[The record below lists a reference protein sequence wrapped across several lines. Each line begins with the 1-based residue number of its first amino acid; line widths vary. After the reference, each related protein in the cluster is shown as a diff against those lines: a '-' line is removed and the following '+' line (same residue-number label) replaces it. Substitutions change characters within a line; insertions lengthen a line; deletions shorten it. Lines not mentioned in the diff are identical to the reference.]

1 MLINNIFRIRA
12 NESVRVLLDD
22 NGPTSKVDDIVED
35 NDNDNQMTIEVLG
48 DMPKVIGFEQ
58 ETIIQVLIFNFSF
71 INLLLYYYFTL
82 CTRYYLEIT
91 AMLRRKH

>member
-71 INLLLYYYFTL
+71 INLLLYYYFTYIL
-82 CTRYYLEIT
+82 LYVLDII
-91 AMLRRKH
+91 

>member
-22 NGPTSKVDDIVED
+22 NGPTSQVDDIVED

-71 INLLLYYYFTL
+71 INLLLYYYFTYIL
-82 CTRYYLEIT
+82 V
-91 AMLRRKH
+91 KK